1 MDATCPRCGATSDGQ
16 SRFCTN
22 CGTDLGTA
30 GQTRQSWE
38 AAPQAQ
44 AQVPSWASAN
54 PGMAYQQPQQ
64 QAMGE
69 SLGLGTSPDQNAF
82 IKKALMYIIV
92 AVAAVLMVLLML
104 GILAAFLPELRC
116 IFFIAIFAVIFIF
129 WLIYTSIRRYI
140 RRTVGRVDRLWWLW
154 LS

>member
-1 MDATCPRCGATSDGQ
+1 MNATCPRCGAVSEGQ

-22 CGTDLGTA
+22 CGTDLGIQ
-30 GQTRQSWE
+30 GQARQSWE

-44 AQVPSWASAN
+44 SQVPSWASAN

-64 QAMGE
+64 QMMGG
-69 SLGLGTSPDQNAF
+69 SLGMGTSPDQNAF
-82 IKKALMYIIV
+82 IKKALMYIIA
-92 AVAAVLMVLLML
+92 AVAAVLVVLLIL
-104 GILAAFLPELRC
+104 GILAAFIPGLRC
-116 IFFIAIFAVIFIF
+116 IFFIAIFAVIFIS
-129 WLIYTSIRRYI
+129 WLIYANVRRYI